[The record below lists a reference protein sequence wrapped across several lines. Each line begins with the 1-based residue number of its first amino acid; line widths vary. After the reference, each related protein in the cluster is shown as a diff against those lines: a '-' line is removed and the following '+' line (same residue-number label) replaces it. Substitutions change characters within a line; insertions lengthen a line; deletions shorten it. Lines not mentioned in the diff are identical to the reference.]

1 MILRLKPRE
10 SRPPP
15 DLQTADM
22 HQTELHP
29 DQHTINSR
37 PNQCST
43 NLPEHT
49 TSENNPAKRREQ
61 KFNAGWS
68 SPVARQAHNL
78 KVTGSNPV
86 PAPNFPK
93 IYIPFR
99 AFPDACT
106 FACANDK
113 LIP

>member
-15 DLQTADM
+15 DLQTAD
-22 HQTELHP
+22 
-29 DQHTINSR
+29 QHKTDITQIKIR
-37 PNQCST
+37 TNQCST
-43 NLPEHT
+43 NLPKRFI
-49 TSENNPAKRREQ
+49 SENNPAKRREQ

-86 PAPNFPK
+86 PAPSSSEDKNAAWFLQA
-93 IYIPFR
+93 
-99 AFPDACT
+99 AFFYVRDS
-106 FACANDK
+106 DGR
-113 LIP
+113 